1 MSKRKLTPRQT
12 ERVREHH
19 QQRLTRSA
27 TRSAARA
34 TSEDDLADLGPEQP
48 GVVIANFGASLE
60 IEETHGN
67 IILCNTRQNLGD
79 VFCGDDIAWRAG
91 SGDGRN
97 AGGRA
102 LHEGPR
108 HEGRDPAPD
117 AARQDIV
124 WRAGSGSGVVVAVRP
139 RRSLLARSDAYG
151 QVKPVAANVD
161 LMVVVIA
168 PLPAVSEHLLDG
180 YLVAAEL
187 YTVRPLIVVNK
198 GDLLDAPARSAFEQ
212 RMEVYRRI
220 GYDVVFVSTRQGEGL
235 EQVRTRLAQHTSVVV
250 GHSGVGKS
258 SLLKT
263 LLPDIDIAIGDV
275 SVTGLGKHTT
285 TTTRLYHFGDH
296 ARLID
301 SPGVRDFKLGHI
313 SVEEAAQGFA
323 EFRPYLGQCK
333 FTDCRHT
340 VEPACAIRAAHQ
352 AGHIAPAR
360 YASYQRFL
368 EALRTGNA

>member
-27 TRSAARA
+27 ARSASRA
-34 TSEDDLADLGPEQP
+34 TPDDELTDLGPEQP

-60 IEETHGN
+60 IEDTQGN

-79 VFCGDDIAWRAG
+79 VFCGDEIAWRAG
-91 SGDGRN
+91 NSG
-97 AGGRA
+97 
-102 LHEGPR
+102 
-108 HEGRDPAPD
+108 
-117 AARQDIV
+117 
-124 WRAGSGSGVVVAVRP
+124 GVVVAVHP

-151 QVKPVAANVD
+151 QIKPVAANVD
-161 LMVVVIA
+161 VMVVVIA

-187 YTVRPLIVVNK
+187 YGIRPLIVVNK
-198 GDLLDAPARSAFEQ
+198 SDLLDAATRNAFEV
-212 RMEVYRRI
+212 RMEIYRRI
-220 GYDVVFVSTRQGEGL
+220 GYEVAFVSTVRGENL
-235 EQVRTRLAQHTSVVV
+235 LQVQQLLAQCTSVVV

-263 LLPDIDIAIGDV
+263 IMPDLDIAIGDV

-285 TTTRLYHFGDH
+285 TTTRLYRFGDH

-313 SVEEAAQGFA
+313 SAGQAALGFA

-340 VEPACAIRAAHQ
+340 VEPGCAIRAAQQ
-352 AGHIAPAR
+352 AGNIAATR
-360 YASYQRFL
+360 YLSYQRFL
-368 EALRTGNA
+368 DSLREGNS

>member
-27 TRSAARA
+27 TRTAARA
-34 TSEDDLADLGPEQP
+34 TSDAELTDLGPEQP

-60 IEETHGN
+60 IEDAHRNVT
-67 IILCNTRQNLGD
+67 LCSTRQNLGD

-91 SGDGRN
+91 QDG
-97 AGGRA
+97 
-102 LHEGPR
+102 
-108 HEGRDPAPD
+108 
-117 AARQDIV
+117 
-124 WRAGSGSGVVVAVRP
+124 GVVVAVQP

-151 QVKPVAANVD
+151 QIKPVAANVD
-161 LMVVVIA
+161 VMVVVIA
-168 PLPAVSEHLLDG
+168 PLPGISEQLLDG

-187 YTVRPLIVVNK
+187 YAVRPLIVANK
-198 GDLLDAPARSAFEQ
+198 SDLLDAAARSASEQ
-212 RMEVYRRI
+212 RMDVYRRI
-220 GYDVVFVSTRQGEGL
+220 GYDVVFVSTLRGEGL
-235 EQVRTRLAQHTSVVV
+235 TQVQARLAQHTSVVV

-258 SLLKT
+258 SLLKASM
-263 LLPDIDIAIGDV
+263 PDLDIAIGDV

-313 SVEEAAQGFA
+313 SVEQAARGFA
-323 EFRPYLGQCK
+323 EFHPYLGHCK

-340 VEPACAIRAAHQ
+340 VEPGCAIRAAHQ

-360 YASYQRFL
+360 YVSYQRFL
-368 EALRTGNA
+368 DALRSGNS

>member
-27 TRSAARA
+27 ARTASRA
-34 TSEDDLADLGPEQP
+34 TSEEELTDLGPEQP

-60 IEETHGN
+60 VEDAHGSV
-67 IILCNTRQNLGD
+67 ILCNTRQNLGD

-91 SGDGRN
+91 N
-97 AGGRA
+97 
-102 LHEGPR
+102 
-108 HEGRDPAPD
+108 
-117 AARQDIV
+117 
-124 WRAGSGSGVVVAVRP
+124 GSGVVVAVLP
-139 RRSLLARSDAYG
+139 RRSLLARSDVYG
-151 QVKPVAANVD
+151 QIKPVAANVD
-161 LMVVVIA
+161 VMVVVIA
-168 PLPAVSEHLLDG
+168 PLPGVSEHLLDG

-187 YTVRPLIVVNK
+187 YDVRPLIVVNK
-198 GDLLDAPARSAFEQ
+198 CDLLDAAMRSAFEL
-212 RMEVYRRI
+212 RMDVYRRI
-220 GYDVVFVSTRQGEGL
+220 GYDVAFVCTRQVESL
-235 EQVRTRLAQHTSVVV
+235 LPVQQRLAQHTSVVV

-258 SLLKT
+258 SLLKAMM
-263 LLPDIDIAIGDV
+263 PDLDIAIGDV
-275 SVTGLGKHTT
+275 SITGLGKHTT

-313 SVEEAAQGFA
+313 SVEQAAQGFA
-323 EFRPYLGQCK
+323 EFRPYLGHCK

-340 VEPACAIRAAHQ
+340 VEPGCAIRSAHQ

-360 YASYQRFL
+360 YLSYQRFL
-368 EALRTGNA
+368 DALRTGNS

>member
-27 TRSAARA
+27 ARSASRA
-34 TSEDDLADLGPEQP
+34 TSDEELADLGPEQP
-48 GVVIANFGASLE
+48 GIVIANFGASLE
-60 IEETHGN
+60 IEDAQGN
-67 IILCNTRQNLGD
+67 VVLCNTRQNLGD
-79 VFCGDDIAWRAG
+79 VYCGD
-91 SGDGRN
+91 
-97 AGGRA
+97 
-102 LHEGPR
+102 
-108 HEGRDPAPD
+108 
-117 AARQDIV
+117 DIV
-124 WRAGSGSGVVVAVRP
+124 WRAGSGGGVVVAVRT
-139 RRSLLARSDAYG
+139 RRSLLARSDTYG
-151 QVKPVAANVD
+151 QIKPVAANVD
-161 LMVVVIA
+161 IMVVVIA
-168 PLPAVSEHLLDG
+168 PLPAVSEYLLDG
-180 YLVAAEL
+180 YVVAAEL
-187 YTVRPLIVVNK
+187 YKVRPLIVVNK
-198 GDLLDAPARSAFEQ
+198 GDLLDAAARSAFEQ

-220 GYDVVFVSTRQGEGL
+220 GYEVVFVSTQLGEGL
-235 EQVRTRLAQHTSVVV
+235 AQMGARLAQHTSVVV

-263 LLPDIDIAIGDV
+263 LLPGVDIAIGDV

-313 SVEEAAQGFA
+313 SVEQAALGFA

-340 VEPACAIRAAHQ
+340 VEPACAIRAALQ
-352 AGHIAPAR
+352 AGHITPAR

-368 EALRTGNA
+368 EALKTGNS

>member
-27 TRSAARA
+27 ARSASRA
-34 TSEDDLADLGPEQP
+34 SSDEDLIDLGPEQP

-60 IEETHGN
+60 IEDAQGN
-67 IILCNTRQNLGD
+67 VVLCNTRQNLGD
-79 VFCGDDIAWRAG
+79 VYCGD
-91 SGDGRN
+91 
-97 AGGRA
+97 
-102 LHEGPR
+102 
-108 HEGRDPAPD
+108 
-117 AARQDIV
+117 DIV
-124 WRAGSGSGVVVAVRP
+124 WRAGSGSGVVVAVSA
-139 RRSLLARSDAYG
+139 RRSLLARSDTYG
-151 QVKPVAANVD
+151 QIKPVAANVD
-161 LMVVVIA
+161 IMVVVIA

-180 YLVAAEL
+180 YVVAAEL
-187 YTVRPLIVVNK
+187 YHVRPLIVVNK
-198 GDLLDAPARSAFEQ
+198 GDLLDAAGRSAFEQ

-235 EQVRTRLAQHTSVVV
+235 EQVSTRLAQHTSVVV

-263 LLPDIDIAIGDV
+263 LLPGVDIAIGDV

-313 SVEEAAQGFA
+313 SVEQAALGFA

-340 VEPACAIRAAHQ
+340 VEPACAIRAALQ
-352 AGHIAPAR
+352 AGHITPAR

-368 EALRTGNA
+368 EALKTGNS

>member
-27 TRSAARA
+27 TRLAARA
-34 TSEDDLADLGPEQP
+34 TSADDLADLGPEQP

-60 IEETHGN
+60 IEDARGTVT
-67 IILCNTRQNLGD
+67 LCGTRQNLGD
-79 VFCGDDIAWRAG
+79 VFCGDDI
-91 SGDGRN
+91 
-97 AGGRA
+97 
-102 LHEGPR
+102 
-108 HEGRDPAPD
+108 
-117 AARQDIV
+117 V
-124 WRAGSGSGVVVAVRP
+124 WRAGNGGGVVVAVRP

-161 LMVVVIA
+161 VMVVMLA
-168 PLPAVSEHLLDG
+168 PLPAVSEHLLDS

-187 YTVRPLIVVNK
+187 YAVRPLIVVNK
-198 GDLLDAPARSAFEQ
+198 GDLLDAAARSAFEQ

-220 GYDVVFVSTRQGEGL
+220 GYDVMFVSTRQGEGL
-235 EQVRTRLAQHTSVVV
+235 EQVRMRLAQHTSVVV

-263 LLPDIDIAIGDV
+263 LLPDVDIAIGDV

-313 SVEEAAQGFA
+313 SAEEAARGFA

>member
-27 TRSAARA
+27 ARSASQASTDA
-34 TSEDDLADLGPEQP
+34 ELAALGPEQP

-60 IEETHGN
+60 VEDAHGN
-67 IILCNTRQNLGD
+67 VILCNTRQNLGD

-91 SGDGRN
+91 GNG
-97 AGGRA
+97 
-102 LHEGPR
+102 
-108 HEGRDPAPD
+108 
-117 AARQDIV
+117 
-124 WRAGSGSGVVVAVRP
+124 GVVVAVHA
-139 RRSLLARSDAYG
+139 RRTLLARSDAYG
-151 QVKPVAANVD
+151 QIKPVAANVD
-161 LMVVVIA
+161 VMVVVIA

-187 YTVRPLIVVNK
+187 YGVRPLIVVNK
-198 GDLLDAPARSAFEQ
+198 SDLLDTAARDAFEQ
-212 RMEVYRRI
+212 RMDVYRRI
-220 GYDVVFVSTRQGEGL
+220 GYGVVFVSTRRGENL
-235 EQVRTRLAQHTSVVV
+235 SQVQHLLAQNTSVVV

-263 LLPDIDIAIGDV
+263 IMPDIDIAIGDV

-301 SPGVRDFKLGHI
+301 SPGVRDLKLGHI
-313 SVEEAAQGFA
+313 SAAQAAQGFA

-340 VEPACAIRAAHQ
+340 VEPGCSIRAAHQ

-368 EALRTGNA
+368 EALRTGNS